1 MYQKRCNGFYHEVKK
16 GDSLYTISREHN
28 VQLESVMLANPDV
41 DVYNLQIGSKI
52 CVPMRC
58 GMKPIYTKMPAY
70 DSNMIMDQTV
80 DTSIGANIG
89 TNIDANMGSV
99 IDADMGT
106 DTGSDIGMNIDTD
119 IGMDTDTDTDT
130 DMFMDDTF
138 AYIVRDGDSMQHL
151 INKFNTSPEEMCRY
165 NSMDNILFKP
175 GITIILPNK

>member
-1 MYQKRCNGFYHEVKK
+1 
-16 GDSLYTISREHN
+16 
-28 VQLESVMLANPDV
+28 
-41 DVYNLQIGSKI
+41 
-52 CVPMRC
+52 
-58 GMKPIYTKMPAY
+58 MKPIYTKMPAY

-89 TNIDANMGSV
+89 TNIDANMSSVIDANMGSV

-106 DTGSDIGMNIDTD
+106 DTGSDMGMNIDTD
-119 IGMDTDTDTDT
+119 IGMDTGTDTDT
-130 DMFMDDTF
+130 DMFMHDTF